1 MKYLFLSLVFLS
13 SFFTACQQSAYPDL
27 EDGIYAEM
35 NTNYGT
41 MVLKLYHDK
50 TPLTVANFVSL
61 AEGNNPKVEEQ
72 YKGKK
77 YYDGLTFHRIIKGF
91 MIQGGD
97 PTGSGGGSPGYR
109 FADEIV
115 EGLTHDRKG
124 ILSMA
129 NAGPATNGSQFF
141 ITSGPTPHLDGRH
154 TVFGELVIGEDIFD
168 QIESVETAEA
178 DRPVN
183 PVTIESLTIIR
194 NGSEAKNFNA
204 VEVFETELKAAEK
217 KAAEEAARKQ
227 KEAQEAAER
236 AQKIEEENLKVRDAA
251 TAAAK
256 QRFADLKK
264 KAKATDSGLKVFYTK
279 KSDKP
284 KPEEGSLVQLHY
296 SGYLEDGTLF
306 DSSSLDVA
314 RAMGAVNPQKLDMG
328 AYGQPLVAPYD
339 TTAGLIPGFKEAML
353 QMVPGDEAVIF
364 IPAALG
370 YGERGAGNVI
380 PPNANLI
387 FELQMLVESN

>member
-1 MKYLFLSLVFLS
+1 MKYLFLSIVFLS
-13 SFFTACQQSAYPDL
+13 SLFTACQQSPYPDL

-50 TPLTVANFVSL
+50 TPLTVANFISL
-61 AEGNNPKVEEQ
+61 AEGTNPKVEEQ
-72 YKGKK
+72 YQGKK
-77 YYDGLTFHRIIKGF
+77 YFDGLSFHRIIKGF

-97 PTGSGGGSPGYR
+97 PTGTGGGSPGYR

-141 ITSGPTPHLDGRH
+141 ITSVPTPHLDGRH
-154 TVFGELVIGEDIFD
+154 TVFGELVIGEDVFD
-168 QIESVETAEA
+168 QIESVETADA

-183 PVTIESLTIIR
+183 PVTIESLNIIR
-194 NGSEAKNFNA
+194 NGNQAKSFNA
-204 VEVFETELKAAEK
+204 VEVFESELKAAEK

-227 KEAQEAAER
+227 QEAQEAAER
-236 AQKIEEENLKVRDAA
+236 AQKIEEENLKVRDEA

-256 QRFADLKK
+256 KRFETLKK
-264 KAKATDSGLKVFYTK
+264 KATTTDSGLKIHFTN
-279 KSDKP
+279 KSNNP
-284 KPEEGSLVQLHY
+284 KPQAGSMVQMHY
-296 SGYLEDGTLF
+296 SGYLVDGTLF

-314 RAMGAVNPQKLDMG
+314 RAMGGVNAQKLEMG
-328 AYGQPLVAPYD
+328 AYGQPLAAPYD
-339 TTAGLIPGFKEAML
+339 NTAGVIPGFKEAML
-353 QMVPGDEAVIF
+353 LMVPGDEAVVF
-364 IPAALG
+364 IPSALG

-380 PPNANLI
+380 PPNADLI
-387 FELQMLVESN
+387 FEIQMVEETN